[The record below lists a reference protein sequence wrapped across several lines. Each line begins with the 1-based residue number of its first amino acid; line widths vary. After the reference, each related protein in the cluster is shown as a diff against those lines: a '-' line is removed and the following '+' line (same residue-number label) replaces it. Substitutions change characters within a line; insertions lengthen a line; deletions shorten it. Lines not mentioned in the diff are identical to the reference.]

1 MEKTWCKHKCIF
13 LSERI
18 QAEKATFC
26 QIPTIRHSGKDKA
39 IETYKKISGCRDWKY
54 WRQRD
59 EYVEHRRCF
68 RTEI

>member
-26 QIPTIRHSGKDKA
+26 QIPSIRHSGKDKA
-39 IETYKKISGCRDWKY
+39 IETYKKISGCRDWK
-54 WRQRD
+54 
-59 EYVEHRRCF
+59 
-68 RTEI
+68 